1 MEEWET
7 LFEGEVEGRP
17 VKLEMYTDED
27 GNRSVK
33 VTTISPED
41 KGGSFEGL
49 GEDAGDLAGPYP
61 AGSPIVVEPS
71 ELADLEDELLELGF
85 SDEAAGEIARH
96 VPERSV

>member
-17 VKLEMYTDED
+17 VKLEMNTDED

-33 VTTISPED
+33 VTTIGAED
-41 KGGSFEGL
+41 EGGSFEGL
-49 GEDAGDLAGPYP
+49 GEDAGDLASPQP
-61 AGSPIVVEPS
+61 AVSPIVVEPD
-71 ELADLEDELLELGF
+71 ELADLEEELLELGF

>member
-33 VTTISPED
+33 VTTVGPED
-41 KGGSFEGL
+41 EGGGFEEL

-71 ELADLEDELLELGF
+71 ELADLEEELLELGF
-85 SDEAAGEIARH
+85 SDEAAGEISRH